1 MFSNS
6 VAIVCAFILLQTS
19 ETVTARSTINSRA
32 SHAQVARRLV
42 HKANW
47 TSMGTLSTVDEFR
60 GFPMVNIIS
69 MADSALH
76 EKSTGHIYYL
86 LTDLDFTGKDLHKV
100 NKLTALF
107 SDDQDLSCTAKHIDS
122 MEPTCARVII
132 SGQSRILNETTDEY
146 GIANAAFTNR
156 HPASIQW
163 RNTHSFYL
171 CEMFI
176 EKIALLDYY
185 GGPKFISPEEYYAA
199 NFDDGNDMSE
209 SGRYKDAIPS
219 VISPKSFW

>member
-1 MFSNS
+1 MFSKS
-6 VAIVCAFILLQTS
+6 VAFVCAFILLQTS
-19 ETVTARSTINSRA
+19 EMVTARSTLRA
-32 SHAQVARRLV
+32 NPAQVARRLV

-47 TSMGTLSTVDEFR
+47 TSMGTLSTADEFL

-86 LTDLDFTGKDLHKV
+86 LTDLDFTGQDLHKV

-132 SGQSRILNETTDEY
+132 TGQRSILNVTSNEY
-146 GIANAAFTNR
+146 AIANAAYTNR
-156 HPASIQW
+156 HPASIHW
-163 RNTHSFYL
+163 RETHSFYL
-171 CEMFI
+171 CEMVI

-185 GGPKFISPEEYYAA
+185 GGPKFITPEEYYAA
-199 NFDDGNDMSE
+199 NLDDENDMYG

-219 VISPKSFW
+219 VIAPKSFW